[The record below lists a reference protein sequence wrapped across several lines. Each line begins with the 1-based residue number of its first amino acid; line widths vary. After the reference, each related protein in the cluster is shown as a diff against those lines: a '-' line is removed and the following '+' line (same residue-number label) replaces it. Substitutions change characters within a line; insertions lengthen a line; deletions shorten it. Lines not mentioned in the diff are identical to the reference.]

1 MAEIDRRRAISTVAG
16 GPHIGQLA
24 DRYISPGRGS
34 YRSVRD
40 LNLESYCTVP
50 EARIGLQLIGTWI
63 TRYRVVSAGG
73 QDEEHDGEEDEA
85 TVLVGW
91 RRHDEEGSW
100 TWRDTKKHSVGQN
113 AVGVIGIMA
122 AVVWEVAVDSKG
134 RDLGLGWIAASPS
147 RSRQPVKSMVLG
159 TLVYLVLVCSV
170 HTVPITDRYVGMV
183 GFTGSYN
190 EYFGYATDM
199 DAMVYLMLVN
209 DMIHGLYPEAVAIG
223 EDVSERQLIWLCRF
237 LFMWLYKHL
246 SFVKGGQVS
255 ARAATIVGF
264 SGLGASLSFTH
275 LRRYFH
281 DLGLGYSMLNG
292 EILSLSHG
300 LPTESI

>member
-1 MAEIDRRRAISTVAG
+1 MAEIDRRRAISTVPLGSERSAYRPAG
-16 GPHIGQLA
+16 RPVHIA
-24 DRYISPGRGS
+24 
-34 YRSVRD
+34 RD

-147 RSRQPVKSMVLG
+147 RSRRR
-159 TLVYLVLVCSV
+159 LVLLP
-170 HTVPITDRYVGMV
+170 H
-183 GFTGSYN
+183 
-190 EYFGYATDM
+190 
-199 DAMVYLMLVN
+199 
-209 DMIHGLYPEAVAIG
+209 
-223 EDVSERQLIWLCRF
+223 
-237 LFMWLYKHL
+237 
-246 SFVKGGQVS
+246 
-255 ARAATIVGF
+255 
-264 SGLGASLSFTH
+264 
-275 LRRYFH
+275 
-281 DLGLGYSMLNG
+281 
-292 EILSLSHG
+292 SH
-300 LPTESI
+300 

>member
-223 EDVSERQLIWLCRF
+223 EDVTLDTQCSMEKSCHYPMVYPQNPFEVLTKNTYRPRAVLVRAPSPLARRRLSRAVAVRGSRVLF
-237 LFMWLYKHL
+237 LP
-246 SFVKGGQVS
+246 
-255 ARAATIVGF
+255 R
-264 SGLGASLSFTH
+264 
-275 LRRYFH
+275 
-281 DLGLGYSMLNG
+281 G
-292 EILSLSHG
+292 EKDQDD
-300 LPTESI
+300 